1 MVKITTILGIL
12 VFFILLYV
20 FYLKKE
26 LKLYQ
31 YYLLIFI
38 FICILGNILLM
49 FGI

>member
-38 FICILGNILLM
+38 CILGNILLM